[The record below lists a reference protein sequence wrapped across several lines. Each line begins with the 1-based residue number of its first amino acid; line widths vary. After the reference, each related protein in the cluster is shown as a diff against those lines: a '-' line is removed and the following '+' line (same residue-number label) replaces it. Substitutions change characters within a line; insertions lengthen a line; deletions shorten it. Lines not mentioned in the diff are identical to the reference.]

1 MVNIACTLIIATYN
15 WPQALELCLLSV
27 FKQTTL
33 PAEIIIADD
42 GSAVETKQLIDKCRK
57 NTPVPIKHIWHKDDG
72 FRKTIILNEAVRN
85 SSYPYIIQIDG
96 DIIIHKK
103 FIAEHLKNA
112 ALGFFIRGSRILL
125 TEPFTTQYIKD
136 KNINISF
143 FSKGVQHRFNA
154 FHSGFL
160 SAIILIISKK
170 TNPGNV
176 IGCNLSFYKKDFII
190 INGYNNDITGWGR
203 EDGELA
209 ARFINSGI
217 LKKQVKN
224 QAIAFHMFH
233 GYFSRDRDA
242 INIEILNSAINQK
255 IVTCVNGYNCIYP
268 VTIWK

>member
-1 MVNIACTLIIATYN
+1 MVNSACTLIIATYN
-15 WPQALELCLLSV
+15 WPHALELCLLSV
-27 FKQTTL
+27 FKQITL

-42 GSAVETKQLIDKCRK
+42 GSADETKQLIDRFKK
-57 NTPVPIKHIWHKDDG
+57 NTPIPISHIWHKDDG
-72 FRKTIILNEAVRN
+72 FRKTAILNEAVRS

-112 ALGFFIRGSRILL
+112 APGFFIRGSRILL
-125 TEPFTTQYIKD
+125 TQACTQQHIKD
-136 KNINISF
+136 KNIRVSF

-154 FHSGFL
+154 FHSNIL
-160 SAIILIISKK
+160 SKVIAAFSKK
-170 TNPGNV
+170 TNPNNV
-176 IGCNLSFYKKDFII
+176 IGCNLSFYKKDFIK

-217 LKKQVKN
+217 FKKQVKN
-224 QAIAFHMFH
+224 LAIAYHLFH
-233 GYFSRDRDA
+233 GYFSRDRDV
-242 INIEILNSAINQK
+242 INIKILNNTINQK
-255 IVTCVNGYNCIYP
+255 KVTCINGYNSIHP